1 MTDPIQ
7 NQEQRC
13 RTNSLS
19 CKNVLF
25 YIPVYVLLA
34 WKIKR
39 ICSYISYHCFITFLN
54 LVAYN
59 VIVCLLSSIFM
70 NSRKFESII
79 NCPLWNSQTSS
90 RLSWTSG
97 VPKGL
102 RASSVL
108 LLLDFYRVCCNK
120 SLELSE
126 NVFRM
131 GFSSRLKHKSSRLF
145 LS

>member
-1 MTDPIQ
+1 MSYFIF
-7 NQEQRC
+7 
-13 RTNSLS
+13 LYMS
-19 CKNVLF
+19 CWPGKSKEFVLTF
-25 YIPVYVLLA
+25 LIIVL
-34 WKIKR
+34 
-39 ICSYISYHCFITFLN
+39 ITFLN